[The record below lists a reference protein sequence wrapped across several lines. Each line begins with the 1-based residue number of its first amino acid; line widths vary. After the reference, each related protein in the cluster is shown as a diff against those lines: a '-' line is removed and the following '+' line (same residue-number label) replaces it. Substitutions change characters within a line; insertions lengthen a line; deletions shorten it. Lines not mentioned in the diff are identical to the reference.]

1 VEQAKDRVG
10 KPKDDMDS
18 ANEFDEDGDEEE
30 LDESNEGE
38 GDEAIDQDDKASDED
53 SSVNTAI
60 TSSPDDPNEMAV
72 LKVLAIW
79 RQYHPRLLNDFS
91 RVGYLVSPHP
101 KIIEHASNPD
111 NVDLEDREAVER
123 LIKKLVLPK
132 FHVR

>member
-1 VEQAKDRVG
+1 MEQAKDRVG
-10 KPKDDMDS
+10 KPNDDMNFV
-18 ANEFDEDGDEEE
+18 NEFDDAGDKEEF
-30 LDESNEGE
+30 DESNEGE
-38 GDEAIDQDDKASDED
+38 GSEAKDQDDEASDED

-79 RQYHPRLLNDFS
+79 RQYRPRLLNDFS

-111 NVDLEDREAVER
+111 NVDLEDREAVEC
-123 LIKKLVLPK
+123 LIKN
-132 FHVR
+132 